1 MARCLVLLLQVTEQG
16 IAVERGADGLDFLP
30 ARELPPMTLP
40 QALLPEGARF
50 VGAGIV
56 GEDDAYLFLLRGGRA
71 CRARP
76 RAEVLEDSGAPG
88 THPALPLLARLALT
102 SAQPQDFRLWPAED
116 GWRMESR
123 DLDEEIA
130 GEKGPLF

>member
-1 MARCLVLLLQVTEQG
+1 M
-16 IAVERGADGLDFLP
+16 
-30 ARELPPMTLP
+30 
-40 QALLPEGARF
+40 
-50 VGAGIV
+50 GAGIV

-71 CRARP
+71 RRARP
-76 RAEVLEDSGAPG
+76 RAEVLEDGGAPG

>member
-1 MARCLVLLLQVTEQG
+1 MWAWERSARTTPISSSC
-16 IAVERGADGLDFLP
+16 AGA
-30 ARELPPMTLP
+30 
-40 QALLPEGARF
+40 GAR
-50 VGAGIV
+50 
-56 GEDDAYLFLLRGGRA
+56 
-71 CRARP
+71 RARP
-76 RAEVLEDSGAPG
+76 RAEVLDGGAPG

>member
-40 QALLPEGARF
+40 QALLPAGARF
-50 VGAGIV
+50 VGVGTL

-71 CRARP
+71 RRARP
-76 RAEVLEDSGAPG
+76 RAEVLDGGAPG

-116 GWRMESR
+116 G
-123 DLDEEIA
+123 
-130 GEKGPLF
+130 